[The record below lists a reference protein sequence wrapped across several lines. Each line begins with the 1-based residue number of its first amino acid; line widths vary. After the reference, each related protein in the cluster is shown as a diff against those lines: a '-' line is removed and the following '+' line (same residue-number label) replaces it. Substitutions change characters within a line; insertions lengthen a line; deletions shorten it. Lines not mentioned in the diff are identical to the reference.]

1 MHKHSEVVTL
11 WSLRSQSSL
20 TIIGKRVTIR
30 LQTIFW
36 SLRSMIYTIA
46 AIYGNGG
53 ALPLEPLNLS
63 EETRLKIVPEEA
75 GDETQEAS
83 LPDLADGSARGV

>member
-1 MHKHSEVVTL
+1 
-11 WSLRSQSSL
+11 
-20 TIIGKRVTIR
+20 
-30 LQTIFW
+30 
-36 SLRSMIYTIA
+36 MIYTIA